1 MSIEN
6 SDDLFSDIFAI
17 MSISIFGKARRLRF
31 VGAFDGRKNISGYR
45 GKKSA
50 HEKRPR
56 NAKEPGRKSTFV
68 GAFGKWALKIP
79 AIVGP

>member
-50 HEKRPR
+50 HQKRPR
-56 NAKEPGRKSTFV
+56 KEKEPGRNLSFRGRFLQM
-68 GAFGKWALKIP
+68 GA
-79 AIVGP
+79 